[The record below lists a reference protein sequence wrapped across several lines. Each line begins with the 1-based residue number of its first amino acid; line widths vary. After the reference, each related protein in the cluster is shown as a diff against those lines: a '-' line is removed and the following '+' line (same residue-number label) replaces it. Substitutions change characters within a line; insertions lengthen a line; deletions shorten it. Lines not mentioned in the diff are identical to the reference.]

1 MGSVELEVGGFRG
14 LRGNGEWYVWCM
26 VYGVWCMVYGVWCLV
41 LGIWGVRGRD

>member
-14 LRGNGEWYVWCM
+14 LRGNGVWCM
-26 VYGVWCMVYGVWCLV
+26 VFGVWCLV